1 MSSLTASPLS
11 KKISTTAGLLFLIF
25 IISTFILDDSK
36 YKTLFYITLPIPALL
51 LIKEL
56 LNYNKETLHV
66 FISLTAVLI
75 YFSIST
81 LWSNEPNLIENL
93 KYSLL
98 ILLFF
103 ILSLEYCKQVKYKTT
118 VKILFYFTS
127 FLALFYLAS
136 FIYTYG
142 FNIPVQIRLNLSDIL
157 SPSENNPIS
166 SGVILGVIFL
176 ISLEMIKNSSK
187 KELLIIIL
195 TIISTGLLL
204 ILTKSRGPLI
214 SLFIATTLTLIIKR
228 DTKTLITVSALSF
241 CCLLLLLT
249 TDLYSTLMQR
259 LEQPNYRLA
268 IWKETLLMMENSWLF
283 GQGIGGKAGINIG
296 TGSLAGFT
304 HSHSFMLEA
313 FRTGGVFGLIIFAG
327 FILNTTL
334 QSIKNN
340 NYGLFFAWL
349 IFGMLC
355 LSTNGRFPLM
365 RPNIEWF
372 CFWIPLFLWYG
383 YSINNTNLAEHK
395 TKHKQTTN
403 NKQQTINKL

>member
-11 KKISTTAGLLFLIF
+11 KKINTTAGLLFLIF

-36 YKTLFYITLPIPALL
+36 YKTLFYITLPTPALL

-187 KELLIIIL
+187 KELFIIIL

-214 SLFIATTLTLIIKR
+214 SLFIATTL
-228 DTKTLITVSALSF
+228 
-241 CCLLLLLT
+241 
-249 TDLYSTLMQR
+249 
-259 LEQPNYRLA
+259 
-268 IWKETLLMMENSWLF
+268 
-283 GQGIGGKAGINIG
+283 GG
-296 TGSLAGFT
+296 F
-304 HSHSFMLEA
+304 
-313 FRTGGVFGLIIFAG
+313 
-327 FILNTTL
+327 
-334 QSIKNN
+334 
-340 NYGLFFAWL
+340 
-349 IFGMLC
+349 
-355 LSTNGRFPLM
+355 
-365 RPNIEWF
+365 
-372 CFWIPLFLWYG
+372 
-383 YSINNTNLAEHK
+383 
-395 TKHKQTTN
+395 
-403 NKQQTINKL
+403 